1 MSQPVHLILSAGTR
15 IVTRNDA
22 NRIGGGQLI
31 AAGAVAVITDS
42 PADAQHAYKVRFN
55 DGAEAM
61 LRRTEFSILKEF
73 KKVPGAQP
81 LPPGSLA
88 PIGGEGQGEGALGS
102 PLTPLTSDFD
112 QWRPFIIY
120 RCVVGSQAFG
130 LSDDNS
136 DVDRRGIYLPP
147 ADLHWSL
154 YGVPEQIG
162 PTGSADTAESYWEL
176 QKFLVMALKAN
187 PNILECLHTPLV
199 EHATPLAQELVAHR
213 KAFLS
218 KLIYQTY
225 NGYVMSQFKKLE
237 QDLRARGEVKW
248 KHAMHLMRL
257 LLSGIS
263 ALREGELRVRLD
275 EHRAALLAIK
285 RGEQFWPEVNAWRLG
300 LHKEFDEAF
309 ALTKLPERPDYAWAN
324 EFLLKARR
332 GMVKFQGM

>member
-1 MSQPVHLILSAGTR
+1 MSHPIHLILSSGTR
-15 IVTRNDA
+15 IVTRKVA
-22 NRIGGGQLI
+22 NRLGGGQLI
-31 AAGAVAVITDS
+31 PAGAVAVITDS
-42 PADAQHAYKVRFN
+42 PADAQHAYKVRCN

-61 LRRTEFSILKEF
+61 LRRNEFSILKEF
-73 KKVPGAQP
+73 K
-81 LPPGSLA
+81 
-88 PIGGEGQGEGALGS
+88 GEGIETTARGM
-102 PLTPLTSDFD
+102 DFED
-112 QWRPFIIY
+112 WQSCVIY
-120 RCVVGSQAFG
+120 RCVVGSQAYG
-130 LSDDNS
+130 LSDESS
-136 DVDRRGIYLPP
+136 DVDRIYLPP
-147 ADLHWSL
+147 AELHWSL
-154 YGVPEQIG
+154 YGVPEQIENN
-162 PTGSADTAESYWEL
+162 DTQEAYWEL

-213 KAFLS
+213 KVFLS

-237 QDLRARGEVKW
+237 QDLRARGEIKW

-275 EHRAALLAIK
+275 EHRDMLLAIK
-285 RGEQFWPEVNAWRLG
+285 RGDQPWPEVNAWRLR

-309 ALTKLPERPDYAWAN
+309 ALTRLPERPDYAWAN

-332 GMVKFQGM
+332 GAVQ